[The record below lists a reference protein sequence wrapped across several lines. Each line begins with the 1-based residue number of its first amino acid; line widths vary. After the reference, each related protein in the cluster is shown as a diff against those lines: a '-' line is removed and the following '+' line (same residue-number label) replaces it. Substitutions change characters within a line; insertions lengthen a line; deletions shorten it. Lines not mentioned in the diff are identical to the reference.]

1 MQQQKEELHKPG
13 NNGPPPGRST
23 PDDRHIIRM
32 AQTPSPR
39 NKMAYHEPVSP
50 PETQQQQQQQQ
61 QQQHFYQPPAQITIS
76 AAAAANEQRNRQH
89 QFVLDC
95 YVKNRIV
102 EAMRTT
108 EDEKRGLEQQNH
120 HKDKEDRGSPGEMV
134 IDERP
139 QSAGEKKEHPN
150 MFQGRPGSQP
160 HHQQFQTSTYAYPYS
175 ALNVSAGAPITI
187 SAMASAEALD
197 SRPNTMMESKP
208 LLSAKYEALSD
219 ED

>member
-1 MQQQKEELHKPG
+1 
-13 NNGPPPGRST
+13 
-23 PDDRHIIRM
+23 M

-39 NKMAYHEPVSP
+39 NKMVYHEPVSP
-50 PETQQQQQQQQ
+50 PENQQQN
-61 QQQHFYQPPAQITIS
+61 QQHFYQPQAQITTS
-76 AAAAANEQRNRQH
+76 AVAATNEQRNRQ
-89 QFVLDC
+89 FVMEC

-108 EDEKRGLEQQNH
+108 DAEKRGLEQQNH
-120 HKDKEDRGSPGEMV
+120 HKEKEERGSPGDMV
-134 IDERP
+134 IDEERP

-160 HHQQFQTSTYAYPYS
+160 HHQQFQATGTYAYPYS

-187 SAMASAEALD
+187 SAKANAESLD
-197 SRPNTMMESKP
+197 SRPNPMMESKP

-219 ED
+219 EDD